1 MVEKEFMTVNEIAD
15 VLGLNKQTVYRM
27 LGTVGPKYAKL
38 GRAVLVRKTD
48 FEEWI
53 EKNTKGGEV
62 K

>member
-1 MVEKEFMTVNEIAD
+1 MTVNEIAD

-38 GRAVLVRKTD
+38 GRVVLVRKTD

>member
-1 MVEKEFMTVNEIAD
+1 MTVNEIAD

-53 EKNTKGGEV
+53 EKNTKGGDA

>member
-38 GRAVLVRKTD
+38 GRVVLVRKTD